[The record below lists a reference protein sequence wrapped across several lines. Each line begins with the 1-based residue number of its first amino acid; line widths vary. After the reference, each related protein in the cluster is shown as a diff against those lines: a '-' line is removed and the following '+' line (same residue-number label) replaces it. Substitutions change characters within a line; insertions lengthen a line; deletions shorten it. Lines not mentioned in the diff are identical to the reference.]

1 MDGDKYKFSLKLF
14 QLFIYLNNYLIIQ
27 LFIYYVCAMVHMYR
41 PENNLWELALS
52 FYQHKGA
59 YITELHELCIFSE
72 VKVTC
77 TVYCVMVK
85 KYLHSEV
92 NLKV

>member
-14 QLFIYLNNYLIIQ
+14 QLFIY
-27 LFIYYVCAMVHMYR
+27 YVGAMVHMYR
-41 PENNLWELALS
+41 PKNNLWELARS

-92 NLKV
+92 NLKM